1 MTLVGGALVGGAYLG
16 LPVASWAADARPCIQ
31 AGSRRG
37 SHLWTIA
44 PSLSPAH
51 PQPIPAAAMEGPLER
66 SLCLQRGPRSSPTPA
81 ALQPLE
87 LVSPA
92 LLGETAASEA
102 GAGEAQGEP
111 GVSASPLSLKT
122 HPHWRGCVRKTRTLP
137 TWFLNGHDWDKLGS
151 NSSKLLTERNVRSPE
166 GNGWGFGINVLTLLH
181 IKEIATR
188 TYRRAQGTALCVL

>member
-1 MTLVGGALVGGAYLG
+1 MTLVGAALVGGAYLHP
-16 LPVASWAADARPCIQ
+16 PVASWAADARPCIQ

-51 PQPIPAAAMEGPLER
+51 PPPIPAAATEGPLER

-102 GAGEAQGEP
+102 GAGEARGEP
-111 GVSASPLSLKT
+111 GVSASALSLKT
-122 HPHWRGCVRKTRTLP
+122 HPHWRECVRKTRTPP
-137 TWFLNGHDWDKLGS
+137 TWFLNGQDWDKLGS
-151 NSSKLLTERNVRSPE
+151 NSSKLLTESKCQV
-166 GNGWGFGINVLTLLH
+166 
-181 IKEIATR
+181 TR
-188 TYRRAQGTALCVL
+188 GERLGVWEY